1 VVLGLAKIPNERYG
15 TVRIGIEDYLELKR
29 ISKETMIPIV
39 RLISVSVRD
48 LKNRYKKKGN

>member
-1 VVLGLAKIPNERYG
+1 MAKIPNERYG
-15 TVRIGIEDYLELKR
+15 TIRIGIEDYLELKR